1 MFHKFGEIEVA
12 IDRFI
17 TITLFDERF
26 GYIMIFYILV
36 LQTLKLSV
44 HEVLFYQSPPMHAIL
59 WPWVIWYWH
68 SKTRKIYTPQWVIDS
83 APITEFEDID
93 AKSKL
98 FDKEIIYDQPT
109 SSEISWPSSWSPSGN
124 CQKFLDNDEN
134 WKEVD
139 EQTLL
144 QTNEKIIEHLAIQS
158 V

>member
-1 MFHKFGEIEVA
+1 M
-12 IDRFI
+12 
-17 TITLFDERF
+17 
-26 GYIMIFYILV
+26 V
-36 LQTLKLSV
+36 LAFQDKKK
-44 HEVLFYQSPPMHAIL
+44 Y
-59 WPWVIWYWH
+59 
-68 SKTRKIYTPQWVIDS
+68 YTPQWVIDS

-98 FDKEIIYDQPT
+98 FDKEIVYDQPT

-158 V
+158 VERQKDDFKLECCTKKCFPVKSVWEYSELKDRVEELEKPISW

>member
-1 MFHKFGEIEVA
+1 M
-12 IDRFI
+12 
-17 TITLFDERF
+17 
-26 GYIMIFYILV
+26 V
-36 LQTLKLSV
+36 LAFQDKKK
-44 HEVLFYQSPPMHAIL
+44 Y
-59 WPWVIWYWH
+59 
-68 SKTRKIYTPQWVIDS
+68 YTPQWVIDS

-98 FDKEIIYDQPT
+98 FDKEIVYDQPT

-158 V
+158 VERQKDDFKLEFCTKKCFPVKSVWEYSELKDRVEELEKPIS